1 MKKIIRLTAALLIAA
16 LALAG
21 CGPLVSD
28 DERELTVYASFYPI
42 YALTEA
48 LTRDVPRMS
57 VHCLV
62 QPQDQTR

>member
-28 DERELTVYASFYPI
+28 DER
-42 YALTEA
+42 
-48 LTRDVPRMS
+48 
-57 VHCLV
+57 
-62 QPQDQTR
+62 